1 MHTIR
6 QYVSNRMKEPNS
18 NCKCVLCTK
27 IKRWSE
33 STAISGGEI
42 MIKVATDVDLEY
54 FFFVRIIDQGIHSV
68 ECWMLRS
75 IECGWLAV

>member
-1 MHTIR
+1 
-6 QYVSNRMKEPNS
+6 
-18 NCKCVLCTK
+18 
-27 IKRWSE
+27 
-33 STAISGGEI
+33 